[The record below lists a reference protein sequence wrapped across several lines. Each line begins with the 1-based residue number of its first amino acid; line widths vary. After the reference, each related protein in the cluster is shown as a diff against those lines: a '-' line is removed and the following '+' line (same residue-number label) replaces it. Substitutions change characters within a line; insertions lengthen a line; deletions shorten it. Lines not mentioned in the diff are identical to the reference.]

1 MYRAQLQRTTY
12 MNNQVDES
20 GDLQENAGQEE
31 GDEEA
36 DPEGDGDQRV
46 TVPVEAK
53 PKHSFMF
60 LKTALHDLQTDPYLN
75 ELFPP
80 SEGSNTIPGKWRK
93 TVSLSAPTAVTLLG
107 FIT

>member
-1 MYRAQLQRTTY
+1 
-12 MNNQVDES
+12 MNNQVDKS

-36 DPEGDGDQRV
+36 DPEGDGDQWV

-60 LKTALHDLQTDPYLN
+60 LK
-75 ELFPP
+75 
-80 SEGSNTIPGKWRK
+80 
-93 TVSLSAPTAVTLLG
+93 LL
-107 FIT
+107 

>member
-1 MYRAQLQRTTY
+1 

-36 DPEGDGDQRV
+36 DPEGDGDQWV

-53 PKHSFMF
+53 PRQVFYF
-60 LKTALHDLQTDPYLN
+60 
-75 ELFPP
+75 
-80 SEGSNTIPGKWRK
+80 
-93 TVSLSAPTAVTLLG
+93 
-107 FIT
+107 